1 MKSRVSVFIFRI
13 SWCDCNP
20 LLVTCSVSSK
30 PELFQKLNNSLRP
43 HGVHTVHGILQ
54 ASILE
59 WVAFP
64 FFSGSSQP
72 RDRTHVSRTAGNS
85 LPAEPQSSCKTA
97 IVPSGVMRIES
108 LQNLWA
114 SASPSH
120 TLQLLSP
127 SESPVGAPTH
137 SKPGQ
142 TEAPA
147 QCHLPLHDTLL
158 CCWETFTLRYIVN
171 PGWWGPWLDWKCSCS
186 CNQSAQPTNPA
197 QVTLTGSATYH
208 HQLHGEHWT

>member
-1 MKSRVSVFIFRI
+1 MGSLSLFNRIFPTHGSNWRLLHCRQFFTIWATALLQNPDSALGSDEDRKSVE
-13 SWCDCNP
+13 P
-20 LLVTCSVSSK
+20 VSSC
-30 PELFQKLNNSLRP
+30 
-43 HGVHTVHGILQ
+43 
-54 ASILE
+54 
-59 WVAFP
+59 
-64 FFSGSSQP
+64 FF
-72 RDRTHVSRTAGNS
+72 
-85 LPAEPQSSCKTA
+85 LPPT
-97 IVPSGVMRIES
+97 
-108 LQNLWA
+108 
-114 SASPSH
+114 